1 MKSVME
7 TKFKMFFFFLFLL
20 LLSACNM
27 MHAQEKHQDL
37 STLFSYNQEQLYGFI
52 GDNYQRLILHYDT
65 IYKESDQN
73 KYHAEGYVIYRK
85 DKIRWKAVIQPEK
98 TTRNSHNSYV
108 LLSKFTM
115 VLSDS
120 SHIEGCFT
128 TLYRKEGN
136 TIVYDDSGFTS
147 DSYMNNYFVGKWKY
161 KGDIQKC
168 CWGEFRIPE
177 SGDLDIGAG
186 EFSPNE
192 KYYSYGWD
200 DFE

>member
-27 MHAQEKHQDL
+27 MHAQKKYQDL

-98 TTRNSHNSYV
+98 NN
-108 LLSKFTM
+108 
-115 VLSDS
+115 
-120 SHIEGCFT
+120 
-128 TLYRKEGN
+128 KE
-136 TIVYDDSGFTS
+136 F
-147 DSYMNNYFVGKWKY
+147 
-161 KGDIQKC
+161 
-168 CWGEFRIPE
+168 
-177 SGDLDIGAG
+177 A
-186 EFSPNE
+186 
-192 KYYSYGWD
+192 
-200 DFE
+200 